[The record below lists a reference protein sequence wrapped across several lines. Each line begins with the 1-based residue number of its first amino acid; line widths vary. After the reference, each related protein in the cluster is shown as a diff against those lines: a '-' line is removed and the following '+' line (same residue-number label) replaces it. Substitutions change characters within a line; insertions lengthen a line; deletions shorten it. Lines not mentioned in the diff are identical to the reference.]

1 MSTLTLSGNRLVGSP
16 LNGILSIQ
24 HHPSNRLT
32 SASFTPPPRKS
43 LLDKIVEFLR
53 SKGNP
58 L

>member
-1 MSTLTLSGNRLVGSP
+1 MQLAFAGQTASGCSTNYLTK
-16 LNGILSIQ
+16 IQ
-24 HHPSNRLT
+24 HSPAYRLT

-53 SKGNP
+53 AKGNP